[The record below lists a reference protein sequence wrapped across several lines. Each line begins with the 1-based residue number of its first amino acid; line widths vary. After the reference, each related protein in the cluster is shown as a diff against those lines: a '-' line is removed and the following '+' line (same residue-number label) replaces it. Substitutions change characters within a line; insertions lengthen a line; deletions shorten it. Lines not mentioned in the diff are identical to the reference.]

1 MIQFFKNVK
10 KEKKSQRTT
19 MTINIV
25 QNEFNTDFNPID
37 LYINIIFLFGT
48 NLSFVVK
55 LMLLLMETYMRTS
68 FVVGPDCFVIV
79 TKC

>member
-1 MIQFFKNVK
+1 MERK

-37 LYINIIFLFGT
+37 LYINFFLGIIIVIICSQINIVSHG
-48 NLSFVVK
+48 NLHQRDK
-55 LMLLLMETYMRTS
+55 LV
-68 FVVGPDCFVIV
+68 VVGPDCIV
-79 TKC
+79 TKCL

>member
-1 MIQFFKNVK
+1 MERK

-37 LYINIIFLFGT
+37 LYIIFLFGT
-48 NLSFVVK
+48 NLSFLVK
-55 LMLLLMETYMRTS
+55 LMLLPMNDKTANWS
-68 FVVGPDCFVIV
+68 
-79 TKC
+79 